1 MSRLSPLA
9 DNQLTPEFREKATAA
24 EAGGDRSVLWRV
36 LGHRPEVIDSFFK
49 FYYPLHT
56 GGVVD
61 PVLKELVRLRV
72 AGLNQC
78 LT

>member
-9 DNQLTPEFREKATAA
+9 DEQLTPEFRDKAKAA
-24 EAGGDRSVLWRV
+24 EASGDHSALWRV
-36 LGHRPEVIDSFFK
+36 LGHRPDVIDGFFK
-49 FYYPLHT
+49 FYYPLHNE
-56 GGVVD
+56 GLLD
-61 PVLKELVRLRV
+61 PVLKELVRLRI